1 MGETLKTFTQ
11 IFAISV
17 VACVLIGGGLPFLIA
32 AVVGY
37 AVGMYFVEDKLI

>member
-11 IFAISV
+11 IFAVSV
-17 VACVLIGGGLPFLIA
+17 IACVLIGGGLSFIIA

-37 AVGMYFVEDKLI
+37 AIGMFFIEDKLI